1 MGGAG
6 GRGERTVIRA
16 IDKCRSC
23 GAEGLEQVLDLGRVP
38 LANALLEESELDKPE
53 PTFPLTLAFCP
64 ACALVQIRETVDP
77 EVLFRRY
84 LYFSS
89 FSETMLEHARHASEM
104 MIERFGLGPDS
115 LVVEIAS
122 NDGYLLRNFV
132 ARGVPALGIEPAENI
147 AREAED
153 AGVPTLCE
161 FFGNELAQR
170 LKGEGRAA
178 DVVIGN
184 NVLAHVADT
193 NGFAAGVAALLKP
206 SGCAVFEFPYVGDM
220 IANTE
225 FDTIYHEHLCYF
237 SLRAVRALF
246 ARHGLRLVD
255 VERLPIHGGSLR
267 VFLQPEA
274 AAPGPSAA
282 VAALADEETERGMT
296 GADFYR
302 AFAAKVEN
310 LKSGLVAELRRRK
323 DAGQA
328 IAAYGAS
335 AKGSTLLGYCGIGAE
350 TLDFICDRSTVKQ
363 GRFAPGNHLPILA
376 PEALLERRPDAV
388 LLLTWNFAD
397 EILRQQEEYLG
408 LGGEFIV
415 PVPEVR
421 TVGKEALA

>member
-6 GRGERTVIRA
+6 GRGGRTVIRT

-38 LANALLEESELDKPE
+38 LANALLTESQLDEPE
-53 PTFPLTLAFCP
+53 PRFPLTLAFCP
-64 ACALVQIRETVDP
+64 ACSLVQIRETVAP

-89 FSETMLEHARHASEM
+89 FSETMLEHARRASEM

-147 AREAED
+147 AQEAED

-161 FFGNELAQR
+161 FFGRELAQR
-170 LKGEGRAA
+170 LKGEGREA

-193 NGFAAGVAALLKP
+193 NGFADGVAVLLKP

-237 SLRAVRALF
+237 SLHAVRALF

-267 VFLQPEA
+267 VFLQPGTG
-274 AAPGPSAA
+274 APGPSPA
-282 VAALADEETERGMT
+282 VSALADEETERGMT
-296 GADFYR
+296 GPEFYR
-302 AFAAKVEN
+302 AFADKVGD

-323 DAGQA
+323 DAGQS

-363 GRFAPGNHLPILA
+363 GRFAPGNHLPILP
-376 PEALLERRPDAV
+376 PEALLARRPDAV

-397 EILRQQEEYLG
+397 EILRQQEEYLRA
-408 LGGEFIV
+408 GGEFIV